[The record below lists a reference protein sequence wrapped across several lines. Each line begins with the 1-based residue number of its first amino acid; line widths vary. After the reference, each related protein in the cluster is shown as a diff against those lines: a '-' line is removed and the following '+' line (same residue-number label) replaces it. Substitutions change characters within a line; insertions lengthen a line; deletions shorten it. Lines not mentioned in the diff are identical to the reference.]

1 MCWWPYAVVFMI
13 GVENNIEL
21 VSDLVI
27 LAYLNSLINPCLYM
41 GINRDV
47 RAALENFFCR
57 FRNNQVDQVWQEMSS
72 SSLSMK
78 RIKKTFSPEQDYS
91 PASTKY
97 ETEEGL

>member
-1 MCWWPYAVVFMI
+1 MLGRLVLQDDHDKLLGNVV
-13 GVENNIEL
+13 V
-21 VSDLVI
+21 

-41 GINRDV
+41 IINRDV

-78 RIKKTFSPEQDYS
+78 RIKKTFSPQQDYS

-97 ETEEGL
+97 ET